1 MGGQSEVTAVRLTG
15 GPDAVD
21 ASPPRP
27 VALPPVEL
35 PRARRPGWPTLAAL
49 ALATGLA
56 AIGIGA
62 WSIVSEARSEPA
74 PGPDPAAERALAVLA
89 DSTAERLP
97 LRGSV
102 GRIAVVVAG
111 SGAAVIALDGLGPPP
126 AGSTYRVWL
135 VRRGS
140 ATPVG
145 DVAFD
150 ATSRVVPLDR
160 RVPPGTRVAVTLEPS
175 ADTVRPS
182 RPLRLSVVRE

>member
-1 MGGQSEVTAVRLTG
+1 MGGQSEVTAVRLRG
-15 GPDAVD
+15 RPDAVD
-21 ASPPRP
+21 AGPPRP

-35 PRARRPGWPTLAAL
+35 PRARRPGWPTLVAL

-74 PGPDPAAERALAVLA
+74 PAPNPAVERSLAVLA
-89 DSTAERLP
+89 DSSAERYP

-102 GRIAVVVAG
+102 GRIALVATR
-111 SGAAVIALDGLGPPP
+111 SNDAVLVLDGLGRAP

-135 VRRGS
+135 VPAGS

-145 DVAFD
+145 DATFD
-150 ATSRVVPLDR
+150 ATARVVPLDR
-160 RVPPGTRVAVTLEPS
+160 RIPPGTRVAVTLEPS
-175 ADTVRPS
+175 AGTERPS
-182 RPLRLSVVRE
+182 RPLRLSVMRG